1 MSETVKAIRIEQNGG
16 PEEMKLVDVEL
27 PELGEFDVLVRHE
40 AVGLNYID
48 VYFRTGLY
56 PQEMPGKIGMEGSGV
71 VEAIGSGVTYV
82 SVGDRVAYA
91 GQPLGAYSQKRVMP
105 QDTLIQLPES
115 ISFEQ
120 GAAMM
125 LQGLTVQYLLNDSY
139 KVQAGDT
146 ILLHAAAGGVGLIAV
161 QWLKALGARVIGT
174 VGNQA
179 KADLA
184 KSFGC
189 DETIIYTEEDFVA
202 RTRELTDGKGVQAV
216 YDSIG
221 KDTFMQSL
229 DCLAPRGT
237 MVSFG
242 NATGAVPAFEIG
254 MLAAKGS
261 LKVTR
266 PTLMTYVHDRPMLE
280 SMAKDLIARV
290 ESGQVKIEV
299 NQRYP
304 LADAA
309 QAHIDL
315 ESRQTTGSTVLL
327 P

>member
-1 MSETVKAIRIEQNGG
+1 MSETVKAIRINQNGG
-16 PEEMKLVDVEL
+16 PEEMKLVDVDL

-71 VEAIGSGVTYV
+71 VEAVGSGVTYV

-91 GQPLGAYSQKRVMP
+91 GQPLGAYRQKRVMP
-105 QDTLIQLPES
+105 QNTLIQLPES
-115 ISFEQ
+115 ISFDQ

-254 MLAAKGS
+254 LLAAKGS

-266 PTLMTYVHDRPMLE
+266 PTLMSYVHDRPMLE
-280 SMAKDLIARV
+280 NMAKDLIARV

-315 ESRQTTGSTVLL
+315 ESRKTTGSTVLM